1 MSELSIDG
9 KASSDVEN
17 QKGRSSAALPRISVI
32 TPSYNQAEYLERT
45 IRSVLDQEYPHIEY
59 IIIDGGSTDGSVEL
73 IKRYESRL
81 AYWVSEKDR
90 GQAHA
95 INKGLQLATGDWVAW
110 QNSDDTYYP
119 GVFSHMASVA
129 HSNNAA
135 QLIIG
140 NMNLV
145 DQHDQLLREMKYV
158 KPSYKSLLAEGMVL
172 TNQAAFC
179 KRSLHQEIGPLNET
193 LECGFDYEWFLR
205 LLAHTHQTQHVN
217 AAWGALRLHSETKTS
232 HLQSVFDLEYRQILA
247 GREPSIWDKRYHQ
260 LRRMCLMLG
269 QGELRYV
276 LRGLVTRMSR

>member
-95 INKGLQLATGDWVAW
+95 INKGLQRATGDWVGW

-119 GVFSHMASVA
+119 GAFDQL
-129 HSNNAA
+129 AA
-135 QLIIG
+135 AAQANRATQLIIG
-140 NMNLV
+140 NMNLIDGD
-145 DQHDQLLREMKYV
+145 DQRLRDLKYV
-158 KPSYKSLLAEGMVL
+158 RPTYKGLLSEGMIL
-172 TNQAAFC
+172 ANQAAFWR
-179 KRSLHQEIGPLNET
+179 RSVHQELGLLSES
-193 LECGFDYEWFLR
+193 LDCAFDYEWFLR
-205 LLAHTHQTQHVN
+205 LLAKGRQAMHVN
-217 AAWGALRLHSETKTS
+217 STWGALRVHGDTKTS
-232 HLQSVFDLEYRQILA
+232 NRQDVFDREFEQILS
-247 GREPSIWDKRYHQ
+247 GREPSTWDRRYHQ